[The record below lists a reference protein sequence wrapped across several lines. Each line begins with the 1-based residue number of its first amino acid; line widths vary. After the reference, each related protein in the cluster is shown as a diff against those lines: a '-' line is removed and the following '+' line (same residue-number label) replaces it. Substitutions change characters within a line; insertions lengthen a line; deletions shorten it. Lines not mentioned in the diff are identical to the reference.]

1 MPATKRSAAAAL
13 APREPQQPPKKKA
26 KPAPKK
32 KGRAKEA
39 KSKAKN
45 AIKGTDIS
53 PQLHPPMHLGLTWE
67 LIAVVEV
74 PAEPSPLPAEI
85 KLMIF
90 QNLDAITA
98 TSWMVADEAMYKSTK
113 VRSAF
118 LKIYTHPDLLL
129 QQNSDDEGELGDD
142 ERSDEGGEPE
152 HDGESSNNEE
162 SNGDKKSEDWKGVR
176 IKFPPPEFSFF
187 DKDGTHY
194 MMKATIRSWMPEHLA
209 WDFYDQKW
217 KGPEGTEEA
226 LERLKDSI
234 RNEKYRVGV
243 ELEDKLKQRG
253 ADKRARQEAKK
264 TRIDQKKDA
273 RELRLQ
279 EFLAENPDAE
289 LYKSEGESNSD
300 SDGDSYTSSDL
311 PGSDIGKG
319 DELGPMYEWVNSE
332 LVSDSE

>member
-26 KPAPKK
+26 KAAPKK
-32 KGRAKEA
+32 KGRAKET

-45 AIKGTDIS
+45 AIK
-53 PQLHPPMHLGLTWE
+53 
-67 LIAVVEV
+67 AVVEV
-74 PAEPSPLPAEI
+74 PTEPSPLPAEI

-129 QQNSDDEGELGDD
+129 QQSSDDEGELGDD
-142 ERSDEGGEPE
+142 ERPDEGREPERDGEP
-152 HDGESSNNEE
+152 SNNEE
-162 SNGDKKSEDWKGVR
+162 SNGDKKSEDWKEVR

-194 MMKATIRSWMPEHLA
+194 MMKASIRSWIPEHLA

-253 ADKRARQEAKK
+253 ADKRARQEARK
-264 TRIDQKKDA
+264 TRIEQKKDA
-273 RELRLQ
+273 RELRHQ

-289 LYKSEGESNSD
+289 LYKSEDESD
-300 SDGDSYTSSDL
+300 GDGDSYTSSDL
-311 PGSDIGKG
+311 PGSDIEKG
-319 DELGPMYEWVNSE
+319 DDLGPMYKWVNSE